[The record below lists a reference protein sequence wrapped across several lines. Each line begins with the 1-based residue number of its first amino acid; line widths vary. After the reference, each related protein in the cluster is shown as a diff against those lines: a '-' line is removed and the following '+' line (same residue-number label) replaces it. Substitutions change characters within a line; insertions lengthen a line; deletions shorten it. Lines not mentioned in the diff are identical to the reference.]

1 VREAFL
7 QDSRYNGNLGL
18 ALICLQKETLATW
31 LQDKYGGQDVLRHL
45 KDIHHYLYKLDAGHS
60 LMPLRTNVCQK
71 KDTWMSFCF
80 ACNYNNSR
88 LTMLMQHVALKS
100 NTTLDLYK
108 GSTILVIL
116 RMFALDSV

>member
-1 VREAFL
+1 MREAFL

-18 ALICLQKETLATW
+18 GLICLQKETLATW

-88 LTMLMQHVALKS
+88 LTVC
-100 NTTLDLYK
+100 
-108 GSTILVIL
+108 
-116 RMFALDSV
+116 